1 MLVIVSFLAH
11 NAFVRTNRRT
21 VAIVFVR
28 LSETG
33 IHCFHTVHLAR
44 S

>member
-1 MLVIVSFLAH
+1 MLVIVLFLAR

-21 VAIVFVR
+21 VAVMLVR

-33 IHCFHTVHLAR
+33 VHCVHTVHLAR